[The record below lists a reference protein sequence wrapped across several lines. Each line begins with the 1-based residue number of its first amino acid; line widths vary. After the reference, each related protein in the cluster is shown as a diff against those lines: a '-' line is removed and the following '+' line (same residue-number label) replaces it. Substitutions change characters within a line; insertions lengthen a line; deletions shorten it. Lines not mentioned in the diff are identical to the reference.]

1 MRKRKNG
8 RERRTLGCGDNDT
21 DSGTDLESSARH
33 EPLATNGT
41 TPRHSQVR
49 IRIDTYRTRL
59 ADADGISAKA
69 IIDGLVHCGI
79 LRDDSTKEIKEP
91 VEIYQ
96 HKVKNEDEERT
107 EVRIRKA

>member
-8 RERRTLGCGDNDT
+8 RNGRKLGFVDNDT
-21 DSGTDLESSARH
+21 DSSSDLESSACN
-33 EPLATNGT
+33 EPLETNGT
-41 TPRHSQVR
+41 TPRHPQVR
-49 IRIDTYRTRL
+49 LRIDTYRTRL

-79 LRDDSTKEIKEP
+79 LRDDTTKEIKEP

-96 HKVKNEDEERT
+96 HKVKCEDEERT
-107 EVRIRKA
+107 EVRIKKA